1 MKILAIGNSFSQDA
15 TRYLKQIAECDGEKI
30 KVVNLF
36 IGGCPLRR
44 HFANIMADSKSYSM
58 EYGGEKT
65 GFFVSIKE
73 ALLSEEWDVVTMQQA
88 SPDSF
93 KYETYQPYLTSLAD
107 YVRTYAPKAKLYMH
121 QTWSYE
127 EGHGALA
134 RWGFKNQA
142 EMFAAIEDA
151 YEKAAKSINADG
163 ILKSGKLL
171 QLLLQNGIEKVHR
184 DGAHISLGA
193 GRYATALLWYATL
206 CKKDVKDNSFCN
218 FDELLP
224 ESDVKII
231 KDCVM
236 MLSNFA

>member
-15 TRYLKQIAECDGEKI
+15 TRYLKQIASADGEKF

-36 IGGCPLRR
+36 IGGCPLKR

-58 EYGGEKT
+58 EYGGEST

-73 ALLSEEWDVVTMQQA
+73 ALLSDEWDVVTLQQA

-93 KYETYQPYLTSLAD
+93 KYETYQPYLSTLAD

-127 EGHGALA
+127 EGHGALS

-151 YEKAAKSINADG
+151 YDKAAKAINADG
-163 ILKSGKLL
+163 ILKSGKVL

-206 CKKDVKDNSFCN
+206 TKKDIADNSFCD
-218 FDELLP
+218 FDELLT

-231 KDCVM
+231 KECVKK
-236 MLSNFA
+236 LTYI